1 MATEKPSYTPTQ
13 WKNENEGGDVPDIN
27 AENLNHIEQGL
38 KDIYDYA
45 IEKLLN
51 NDDFVS
57 KLVERIVN
65 TGTTSVAGYAAD
77 ARQLNPNQSGSLA
90 QQITQLNSNLVPTK
104 RYLSW
109 QSTVSEI
116 GTSYS
121 LKFGNWVYV
130 HAGFTT
136 VSGLSSGNDLTM
148 LIGSGSMQA
157 INNIAAISDK
167 GEIGVFRVNE
177 TNLQA
182 GGTIP
187 SGQTFILDLVIP
199 LQS

>member
-136 VSGLSSGNDLTM
+136 VSGLSSGNDLTI

>member
-51 NDDFVS
+51 NDDFAS

-65 TGTTSVAGYAAD
+65 TGTTSEAGYAAD

-90 QQITQLNSNLVPTK
+90 QQITQLK
-104 RYLSW
+104 
-109 QSTVSEI
+109 SEMI
-116 GTSYS
+116 TITIKDYEVTLTS
-121 LKFGNWVYV
+121 
-130 HAGFTT
+130 
-136 VSGLSSGNDLTM
+136 SSGSGWGYSYGFSLSENGDLPT
-148 LIGSGSMQA
+148 
-157 INNIAAISDK
+157 
-167 GEIGVFRVNE
+167 
-177 TNLQA
+177 
-182 GGTIP
+182 GT
-187 SGQTFILDLVIP
+187 QLVIP
-199 LQS
+199 IACGLKANWNITGMVSIHQNDFVRVASNTGGVFDLRLAFISLRAPG